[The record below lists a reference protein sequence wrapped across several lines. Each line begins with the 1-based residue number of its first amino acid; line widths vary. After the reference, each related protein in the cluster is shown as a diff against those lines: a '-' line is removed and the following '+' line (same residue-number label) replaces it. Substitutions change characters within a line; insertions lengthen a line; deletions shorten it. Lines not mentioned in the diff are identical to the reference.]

1 MDHDIDALAKRI
13 KGLVAEIDVLA
24 GDSRWNLLLEIIHK
38 KGWTTPA
45 EYRLV
50 NGIVINMHE
59 QVRVLAK
66 LQDTLVAG
74 SKAVLEKN
82 ITRQVKG

>member
-1 MDHDIDALAKRI
+1 MDHDIDKLAAKI
-13 KGLVAEIDVLA
+13 KGLTVEIDKYA
-24 GDSRWNLLLEIIHK
+24 GDDRWNVLLDIIYR

-50 NGIVINMHE
+50 SGLVENMTE

-66 LQDTLVAG
+66 LQDTLFEG
-74 SKAVLEKN
+74 SRLVLQKEVK
-82 ITRQVKG
+82 RQIK

>member
-1 MDHDIDALAKRI
+1 MGPDHDIDKLAKNI
-13 KGLVAEIDVLA
+13 KRLVAEIDKYA
-24 GDSRWNLLLEIIHK
+24 GDKRWNVLLEIIYK

-50 NGIVINMHE
+50 SGIVANMHE
-59 QVRVLAK
+59 QIKVLAR
-66 LQDTLVAG
+66 LQDTLMDG

-82 ITRQVKG
+82 NVRSK